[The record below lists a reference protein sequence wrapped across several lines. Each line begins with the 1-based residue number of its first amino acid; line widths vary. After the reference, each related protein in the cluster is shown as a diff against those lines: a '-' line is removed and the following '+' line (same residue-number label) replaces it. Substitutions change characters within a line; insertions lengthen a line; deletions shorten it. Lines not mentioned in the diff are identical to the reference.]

1 MVFPFFVLLFVCKL
15 LYYYYFSNCG
25 LWSSWLTLCL
35 FLVHVIA
42 LLCFAYFSLF
52 IYLLSSYFIFLCP
65 INFLILSLFSFNLS
79 LSFFL
84 LQYLWQCIFVG
95 IIFIVWLSLTP
106 SRSSS
111 RIADDQK
118 TFPPDDDKNVVTKN
132 CFTLR

>member
-132 CFTLR
+132 CLSLR